1 VKSNGMFEKGNE
13 INNTNND
20 QNQQIHLY
28 NELLN
33 TYVYFFNQ
41 IIDVRSNRDIYFY
54 NKYFVFFL
62 D

>member
-1 VKSNGMFEKGNE
+1 M
-13 INNTNND
+13 D

-41 IIDVRSNRDIYFY
+41 SHPDVSFKKTNLFFII
-54 NKYFVFFL
+54 KYDL

>member
-1 VKSNGMFEKGNE
+1 M
-13 INNTNND
+13 D

-41 IIDVRSNRDIYFY
+41 SHPDVRLKEKNEIYF
-54 NKYFVFFL
+54 L
-62 D
+62 